1 MIEAESQNNFALVER
16 LAHTLR
22 GVAGNIGAK
31 QLYSLC
37 QTIENNANQQQ
48 ISSIALSQSKDELAR
63 IQVALKQLQAPAL
76 ANEGFNIS
84 ACKTLLA
91 QLKTDVE
98 NYDVAAVDTIQA
110 LLPMTMQ
117 QTYNQQLKDIMAKVE
132 VYEFDDAAELLKD
145 INI

>member
-1 MIEAESQNNFALVER
+1 
-16 LAHTLR
+16 
-22 GVAGNIGAK
+22 
-31 QLYSLC
+31 
-37 QTIENNANQQQ
+37 
-48 ISSIALSQSKDELAR
+48 LAR
-63 IQVALKQLQAPAL
+63 IQVALKQLQAPAIV
-76 ANEGFNIS
+76 NESFNIS

-91 QLKTDVE
+91 QLKIDVE

-110 LLPMTMQ
+110 LLSMTMQ